1 VLKSNECGTASIN
14 YSLERPNMITEV
26 EQLFEHIKTISSP
39 PSEEIFEEIA
49 SSRKEITP
57 LLLDEIARFSED
69 PSVIN
74 KQGDDYIR
82 HVVSLFIVAYFRSEA
97 AYPLII
103 RLISHSGEKVIT
115 LTGEVFT
122 EALGRILASVC
133 DGDLAP
139 IKSVIEN
146 PNVSPWLR
154 SSALDSLMVL
164 WKENIL
170 SREEIVHY
178 LRELMEGKLEASPS
192 YVWDTIAL
200 IAYDLHPGDLEDLL
214 LKAIKDKLIAPMV
227 LNKKSLALCVKDN
240 VADTIKNKEN
250 VVDGYIKEP
259 FKELTWWLYPD
270 QRELDKGIDYAAM
283 NVPLADK
290 KVIPGERGA
299 PMGWRS
305 ETIVRTGKKTGRN
318 DPCYCGSGRKYK
330 KCCGSH

>member
-1 VLKSNECGTASIN
+1 MTA
-14 YSLERPNMITEV
+14 EA
-26 EQLFEHIKTISSP
+26 EQLFEQIRTISSP
-39 PSEEIFEEIA
+39 PSEDVFEKIA
-49 SSRKEITP
+49 SSQHQIMP
-57 LLLDEIARFSED
+57 LLLDEIAHFAED
-69 PSVIN
+69 PNVIN
-74 KQGDDYIR
+74 KQNDDYIR
-82 HVVSLFIVAYFRSEA
+82 HVVSLFIVAYFREEE

-103 RLISHSGEKVIT
+103 KLISHPGDNVIQ

-133 DGDLAP
+133 DGNLSP

-146 PNVSPWLR
+146 PNISPWLR
-154 SSALDSLMVL
+154 SAALDSLMVL

-170 SREEIVHY
+170 DREDIVHY

-192 YVWDTIAL
+192 YVWDAIAL

-214 LKAIKDKLIAPMV
+214 LKAINNKLIAPMV
-227 LNKKSLALCVKDN
+227 LNKQSLATCVKDN

-270 QRELDKGIDYAAM
+270 QKELDKGIDYAAM

-290 KVIPGERGA
+290 KIIPGERGA

-330 KCCGSH
+330 RCCGSH